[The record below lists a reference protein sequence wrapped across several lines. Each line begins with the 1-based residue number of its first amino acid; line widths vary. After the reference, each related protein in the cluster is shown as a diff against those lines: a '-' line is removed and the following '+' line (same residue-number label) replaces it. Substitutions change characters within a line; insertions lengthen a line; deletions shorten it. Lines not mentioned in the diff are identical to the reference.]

1 MSSLHQPSLE
11 RREPCSGATKEKS
24 CCYLN
29 WEGTLS
35 WKQGIFLP
43 HWLVQACKKIT
54 HVHSGL
60 SLEVADRPRFHEKI
74 IEHFKSLF
82 TVWGFLEE
90 HCRILLNASMM
101 SVDFPGNAGQ
111 VKAPDWVD
119 SFIHNTAVAYVVIS
133 SASYSSAWTKLLHNW
148 NGVISLFLA
157 IYNRIYYWV
166 DFILWNQHV
175 LPICCLLIATLITN
189 CVEDHVA
196 SANK

>member
-1 MSSLHQPSLE
+1 
-11 RREPCSGATKEKS
+11 
-24 CCYLN
+24 
-29 WEGTLS
+29 
-35 WKQGIFLP
+35 
-43 HWLVQACKKIT
+43 
-54 HVHSGL
+54 
-60 SLEVADRPRFHEKI
+60 
-74 IEHFKSLF
+74 
-82 TVWGFLEE
+82 VWGFLEE